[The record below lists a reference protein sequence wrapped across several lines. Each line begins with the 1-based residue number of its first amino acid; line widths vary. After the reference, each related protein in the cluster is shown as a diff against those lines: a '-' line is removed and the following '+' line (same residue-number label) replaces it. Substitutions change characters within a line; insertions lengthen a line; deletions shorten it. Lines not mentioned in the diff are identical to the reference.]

1 MRNSS
6 ANSAIRLSFKCKR
19 HREHGQTNGPPFP
32 VLPSCFA
39 YRSHAMLNIIWE
51 FHCKPERQA
60 EFENIYKPDGKWSQL
75 FSCSPGYQGTTL
87 IRDQNQPCRYLCADH
102 WDDLTSFQ
110 AF

>member
-1 MRNSS
+1 
-6 ANSAIRLSFKCKR
+6 
-19 HREHGQTNGPPFP
+19 
-32 VLPSCFA
+32 
-39 YRSHAMLNIIWE
+39 MLNIIWE

-110 AF
+110 AFKDSNADDYTKLDRLCEELTVKESCLGYFDSL